1 MPNKQRDN
9 IDIVDVAR
17 LAGVSAATV
26 SRAFNHPNLV
36 KASTR
41 KRIEKAV
48 QESGYIRNRAAQAM
62 YGKRSGTIGLIVP
75 TINHAIF
82 AEVIQSFTDE
92 VETSGFTILI
102 ASHGYDLEKE
112 YAVLRKLLEHRV
124 DGIVLT
130 GLDHS
135 EATYQL
141 ISQQGIPAI
150 AIWNYAEDSP
160 ISCVGAENRLAG
172 RMAAEHLIDC
182 GHREI
187 GMISPPA
194 KGNDRATDRLAG
206 ALAVFEENGV
216 IIPDAWRSEATYS
229 TSEAKSVCLELLSA
243 TPHPTA
249 LFCGNDVI
257 ALGAIFAAQKLGLRT
272 PEDVSIIGIGDFYGS
287 EDVEPS
293 LTTIRIPARRIGK
306 VGGDLIC
313 QLIADGS
320 TEIVRHKIE
329 LNRVVRNSI
338 KRIARA

>member
-1 MPNKQRDN
+1 MHKKQSGN

-41 KRIEKAV
+41 KRIEMAV

-92 VETSGFTILI
+92 VEKSGFTILI

-124 DGIVLT
+124 DGVVLT
-130 GLDHS
+130 GLDHT

-141 ISQQGIPAI
+141 ISRQGIPTV
-150 AIWNYAEDSP
+150 AIWNYSETSQ
-160 ISCVGAENRLAG
+160 ISCVGAENQLAG
-172 RMAAEHLIDC
+172 RMAAQHLIDC

-187 GMISPPA
+187 GMISPPL
-194 KGNDRATDRLAG
+194 KGNDRAADRLAG

-216 IIPDAWRSEATYS
+216 IIPDKWRSEATYS
-229 TSEAKSVCLELLSA
+229 TSEAKSVCIDLLSHS
-243 TPHPTA
+243 PHPTA
-249 LFCGNDVI
+249 LYCGNDVI
-257 ALGAIFAAQKLGLRT
+257 ALGAIFATQKLGLRA
-272 PEDVSIIGIGDFYGS
+272 PDDISIMGIGDFYGS

-313 QLIADGS
+313 QLIAEGS
-320 TEIVRHKIE
+320 TQIIRHKIE
-329 LNRVVRNSI
+329 LNRVVRGSI
-338 KRIARA
+338 RRIERA